1 MYTIIDELIS
11 VGVVF
16 SSGNISPKFFVW
28 KGERYSVE
36 KITFLW
42 DSKVGSAQVFHFA
55 VVNNGSVYEISYN
68 LQTSNWKLDKIHE
81 QW

>member
-1 MYTIIDELIS
+1 MFTIIEEPIS

-16 SSGNISPKFFVW
+16 SSGKITPKFFVW
-28 KGERYSVE
+28 KEKRHPVE

-42 DSKVGSAQVFHFA
+42 NSKEGSAQIFHFA
-55 VVNNGSVYEISYN
+55 VISNGSVYEISYN
-68 LQTSNWKLDKIHE
+68 LVTSNWKLDKIHE

>member
-1 MYTIIDELIS
+1 MFTIIDEPIS

-16 SSGNISPKFFVW
+16 SSGKINPKFFVW
-28 KGERYSVE
+28 KEKRYAVE

-55 VVNNGSVYEISYN
+55 AINNGSVYEISYN
-68 LQTSNWKLDKIHE
+68 LQTSKWRLDKIHE
-81 QW
+81 NW